1 MVIWYQ
7 TFTVLREFISTNH
20 MDYNINW
27 ISYEGWEIFVTKE
40 L

>member
-1 MVIWYQ
+1 
-7 TFTVLREFISTNH
+7 

-40 L
+40 LQRNDVTKDTCT